1 MTNSMLE
8 YGSAIPSLE
17 AAELTAIL
25 DAYLDTSAI
34 DLFLNLLAGA
44 DHE

>member
-17 AAELTAIL
+17 AAELLEIL
-25 DAYLDTSAI
+25 DTYQDMTDVEA
-34 DLFLNLLAGA
+34 FLNLAEGA
-44 DHE
+44 E

>member
-17 AAELTAIL
+17 AA
-25 DAYLDTSAI
+25 
-34 DLFLNLLAGA
+34 DLIEIIESYQDMTDVEAFLNLAEGA
-44 DHE
+44 E

>member
-17 AAELTAIL
+17 AAELAAIL

-34 DLFLNLLAGA
+34 DLFLNLAEGA
-44 DHE
+44 E

>member
-8 YGSAIPSLE
+8 YGSAIPSME

-25 DAYLDTSAI
+25 DAHLNTSAI
-34 DLFLNLLAGA
+34 DLFLNLIEGA
-44 DHE
+44 E